1 MHNNNISRRG
11 QEHFVSSVDE
21 TGLGAV
27 DAVAD
32 ESAPTSMWGEA
43 WTYLR
48 RRPLVSTVKVV
59 TFTPA

>member
-1 MHNNNISRRG
+1 MHNNNFSRRG

-32 ESAPTSMWGEA
+32 ESAPRLVPQQAISVVS
-43 WTYLR
+43 WTPCCR
-48 RRPLVSTVKVV
+48 
-59 TFTPA
+59 A